1 MLPEMAMVALVV
13 MVRHPA
19 LVALL
24 SLILAAVAVLDN
36 LVLAALA
43 GQVGVVLVEIRPQ
56 QMELT
61 DLQIPAVVV
70 VGVVI

>member
-43 GQVGVVLVEIRPQ
+43 GQVGVVLVAEIRQ
-56 QMELT
+56 QLLE
-61 DLQIPAVVV
+61 P
-70 VGVVI
+70 